1 MCISLARALFIG
13 PTLVLLDEPTNHL
26 DIETVVWLEEYLK
39 NFNRILLLVSHSQ
52 DFLNNMCTSIV
63 FMKDQQL
70 TNFGGNYDTYM

>member
-1 MCISLARALFIG
+1 MCISLAQALFIG

-70 TNFGGNYDTYM
+70 TNFGGNYDTYV

>member
-26 DIETVVWLEEYLK
+26 NIETVVWLEEYLK

-70 TNFGGNYDTYM
+70 TNFGGNYDTYV

>member
-70 TNFGGNYDTYM
+70 TNFGGNYDTYV

>member
-13 PTLVLLDEPTNHL
+13 PTLMLLDEPTNHL
-26 DIETVVWLEEYLK
+26 DMEAVVWLEENLK

-70 TNFGGNYDTYM
+70 TTFGGNYDTYV